1 MGRQWVLVLML
12 YILRNANVLAQ
23 TPITHLY
30 SAGFTWEQ
38 DLLIMQTPQYLSSF
52 NPDGYNNQVH
62 FINYDSFYMVSNAAD
77 SSHTDIW
84 LGSYSNLTWTR
95 LTGDG
100 TAYYSPTLSPDRKWL
115 YAVRVIE
122 KEPVVQQLHKSLASG
137 MPEFQPVIDHS
148 MVGYFAIKNVDS
160 IYVFTVGEPNQLW
173 LFFVNQDK
181 LPVHIC
187 DNPGRTLRI
196 HPDGS
201 LLYIHQI
208 SSDQH
213 FLKSFNGVF
222 VDKVLAQ
229 MPDGVEDFALD
240 DAGNVWCTSGS
251 QIFILDSKS
260 SSSPIWKLAVDLR
273 SYGLLQ
279 LKRISISPD
288 GSKIIMVNHE

>member
-12 YILRNANVLAQ
+12 YILCNTSVMAQ
-23 TPITHLY
+23 TPITHVY
-30 SAGFTWEQ
+30 SADFTWEQ
-38 DLLIMQTPQYLSSF
+38 DWLIMQAPQYLSSF

-62 FINYDSFYMVSNAAD
+62 FINSDSFYMVSNAAD
-77 SSHTDIW
+77 SSHNDIW
-84 LGSYSNLTWTR
+84 IGSFSNSTWTR

-115 YAVRVIE
+115 YAVRVVQ
-122 KEPVVQQLHKSLASG
+122 KDPVVQQLHKSVASG
-137 MPEFQPVIDHS
+137 LLEFQPVIDHS

-160 IYVFTVGEPNQLW
+160 LYVFTVGEPNQLW
-173 LFFVNQDK
+173 LFFVNKDK

-208 SSDQH
+208 SSDQR

-229 MPDGVEDFALD
+229 MPDGVEDFAVD
-240 DAGNVWCTSGS
+240 DAGNVWCASGS
-251 QIFILDSKS
+251 KINILDRQ
-260 SSSPIWKLAVDLR
+260 SPANPEWKTVADL
-273 SYGLLQ
+273 SQYGLLQ
-279 LKRISISPD
+279 LKRISISPN
-288 GSKIIMVNHE
+288 GSKIIMINHE